1 MMNKLQL
8 FIFLVCIC
16 MLAGCT
22 EEEEN
27 SGIRL
32 IEGTAS
38 GQTVFADETTTDG
51 DIHFTTDGAWTAEVT
66 EASTKAEGS
75 SVSWVTLDKYSGN
88 AAGEYTITVF
98 VRKNYTGADR
108 KAYIRITCG
117 SSITITIEQKAVT
130 ESGDVPVSQEP
141 TYDGEA
147 PYVTVEEQEVVLP
160 AVASGRFFVNFKSNL
175 MEEPA
180 IALEL
185 PGEEEGEEYVVAIRG
200 ALMCTPD
207 ENSQLELEVFPNI
220 LDKER
225 RNILRFMTHDNEQ
238 LAVVVLR
245 QERGAVCQLL
255 DTQSE
260 VGGLVFRFGTNGQV
274 HHVYYGLSDTRLR
287 SEKEVEEFLA
297 DRNRSQ
303 ELSLSDGAEE
313 FALNF
318 DGLLPATTYYL
329 YMLPVHSA
337 GDAAGAYMMETATT
351 AVQES
356 RHDLVLEVS
365 ANRANDFKVYLPFCD
380 DYLKGTVD
388 WGDGT
393 VEQVE
398 GWNMYGVSHQYET
411 NVATTYEVRFS
422 GVLTSLDLVA
432 DVREARENTLLSIKQ
447 WGYTGLTRIMLS
459 GFSSLKSIAADTEGA
474 FRGMEH
480 FGVEPY
486 GGSFTG
492 TAIESI
498 PDDFFKYAVNATSF
512 DYTFGDCKNLKS
524 IPAGLFKNC
533 TKAVSF
539 QRTFIECGLLRQI
552 PEDLFSGCKAVTNF
566 STTFA
571 LCTSLESIPAN
582 LFADNTE
589 VTSFEGTF
597 SQCTSLKSIPPTLFA
612 NCDKVL
618 YFGMNWLR
626 DSSHRGGL
634 GVFQQC
640 ESLQAVPETLFAG
653 CPLAEDMSYAFAGCK
668 ALTSLPDNL
677 FGQNSRLEQ
686 VEGTFS
692 SCTALTAIPAMLFDN
707 NRKLMNVKSAFSGS
721 LNVEGESPYTVIGNK
736 KVHLY
741 ERGDYPTEFV
751 ALQEYVRCFGDCT
764 KLTDYS
770 DMPDHW

>member
-32 IEGTAS
+32 IEGTVP
-38 GQTVFADETTTDG
+38 GQTIFADETTTDG

-130 ESGDVPVSQEP
+130 ESGDVPVNQEP
-141 TYDGEA
+141 TYHGEA
-147 PYVTVEEQEVVLP
+147 PYVTVQEQEVVLP

-185 PGEEEGEEYVVAIRG
+185 PGEEEGEEYVAAIRG

-220 LDKER
+220 SDKER

-393 VEQVE
+393 VEKVE
-398 GWNMYGVSHQYET
+398 GWNMYGVIHQYET

-480 FGVEPY
+480 FGVERY

-597 SQCTSLKSIPPTLFA
+597 SQCTSLKSIPPALFA

>member
-32 IEGTAS
+32 IEGTAP
-38 GQTVFADETTTDG
+38 GQTIFADETTTDG

-117 SSITITIEQKAVT
+117 SSITIIIEQKAVT
-130 ESGDVPVSQEP
+130 ESGDVPVNQEP

-185 PGEEEGEEYVVAIRG
+185 PGEEEGEEYVAAIRG

-393 VEQVE
+393 VEKVE

-512 DYTFGDCKNLKS
+512 DYTFGDCKK
-524 IPAGLFKNC
+524 
-533 TKAVSF
+533 
-539 QRTFIECGLLRQI
+539 
-552 PEDLFSGCKAVTNF
+552 
-566 STTFA
+566 
-571 LCTSLESIPAN
+571 
-582 LFADNTE
+582 
-589 VTSFEGTF
+589 
-597 SQCTSLKSIPPTLFA
+597 LKSIPPTLFA

-677 FGQNSRLEQ
+677 FRQNSRLEQ

>member
-98 VRKNYTGADR
+98 VRRNYTGADR

-130 ESGDVPVSQEP
+130 ESGDVPVNQEP

-185 PGEEEGEEYVVAIRG
+185 PGEEEGEEYVAAIRG

-393 VEQVE
+393 VEKVE
-398 GWNMYGVSHQYET
+398 GWNMYVVSHQYET

-741 ERGDYPTEFV
+741 ERGDYSTEFV

>member
-1 MMNKLQL
+1 
-8 FIFLVCIC
+8 
-16 MLAGCT
+16 
-22 EEEEN
+22 
-27 SGIRL
+27 
-32 IEGTAS
+32 
-38 GQTVFADETTTDG
+38 
-51 DIHFTTDGAWTAEVT
+51 
-66 EASTKAEGS
+66 
-75 SVSWVTLDKYSGN
+75 
-88 AAGEYTITVF
+88 
-98 VRKNYTGADR
+98 
-108 KAYIRITCG
+108 
-117 SSITITIEQKAVT
+117 
-130 ESGDVPVSQEP
+130 
-141 TYDGEA
+141 
-147 PYVTVEEQEVVLP
+147 
-160 AVASGRFFVNFKSNL
+160 
-175 MEEPA
+175 
-180 IALEL
+180 
-185 PGEEEGEEYVVAIRG
+185 
-200 ALMCTPD
+200 
-207 ENSQLELEVFPNI
+207 
-220 LDKER
+220 
-225 RNILRFMTHDNEQ
+225 
-238 LAVVVLR
+238 
-245 QERGAVCQLL
+245 
-255 DTQSE
+255 
-260 VGGLVFRFGTNGQV
+260 
-274 HHVYYGLSDTRLR
+274 
-287 SEKEVEEFLA
+287 
-297 DRNRSQ
+297 
-303 ELSLSDGAEE
+303 
-313 FALNF
+313 
-318 DGLLPATTYYL
+318 
-329 YMLPVHSA
+329 
-337 GDAAGAYMMETATT
+337 MMETATT

-393 VEQVE
+393 VEKVE

-512 DYTFGDCKNLKS
+512 DYTFGNCKNLKS

-677 FGQNSRLEQ
+677 FRQNSRLEQ